1 MRSEIKNFDR
11 EELFYKFNEKSNPFI
26 FVTTEIEVTPL
37 YNLCKKL
44 RNHYAT
50 IGYYVTKAVNETEA
64 FKYRYED
71 GKFYKYDKLNP
82 RFTQMTKDKNNIGTF
97 EVNMSND
104 YQNFIKEYKKTEQKF
119 LENKITTP
127 YNDKGKI
134 LFSCE
139 PWFNFTSLTI
149 PFDKEDTV
157 PEIVWDKFRFR
168 EEKCYLHFMITVH
181 HGFVDGYH
189 IGEFL
194 NTFKGIINN
203 IEAE

>member
-1 MRSEIKNFDR
+1 MRKEIKNFDR
-11 EELFYKFNEKSNPFI
+11 EELFHKFNKKSNPFI

-50 IGYYVTKAVNETEA
+50 IGYYVTKAVNEIEA

-82 RFTQMTKDKNNIGTF
+82 RFTQMTNDKNHIGTF

-104 YQNFIKEYKKTEQKF
+104 YHKFIREYRKVEKQF
-119 LENKITTP
+119 LESELTTP
-127 YNDKGKI
+127 YTDKGKL

-139 PWFNFTSLTI
+139 PWYNFTGLVI
-149 PFDKEDTV
+149 PFDKENEI
-157 PEIVWDKFRFR
+157 PEIIWDRFSFRG
-168 EEKCYLHFMITVH
+168 EKCYLHFMITVH
-181 HGFVDGYH
+181 HGFADGYH

-194 NTFKGIINN
+194 TTFKELINN
-203 IEAE
+203 IIVE